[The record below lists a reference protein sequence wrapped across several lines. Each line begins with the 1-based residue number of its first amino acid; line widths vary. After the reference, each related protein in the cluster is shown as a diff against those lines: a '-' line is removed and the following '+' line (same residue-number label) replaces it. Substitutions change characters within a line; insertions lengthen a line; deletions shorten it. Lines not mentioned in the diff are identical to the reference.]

1 MQGQDGSVRSIMT
14 TDIVTVLPNTPIVE
28 VSRIMLQKH
37 IRCVL
42 VCDEDRNL
50 KGIITD
56 SDLVFGTAG
65 KGQKGLEL
73 SVSEMMTEDPASIG
87 PNADIYEAVA
97 VMSEKS
103 CRRVPVVKDGR
114 VIGIISIRDV
124 IRSILKNMGS
134 RKIG

>member
-1 MQGQDGSVRSIMT
+1 MKGQDGKVRSIMT
-14 TDIVTVLPNTPIVE
+14 KDIVTVLPNTSIVE

-42 VCDEDRNL
+42 VCDDDRNL

-65 KGQKGLEL
+65 KGQKGLKL
-73 SVSEMMTEDPASIG
+73 PVSEMMTEDPATIS

-114 VIGIISIRDV
+114 VVGIISIRDV
-124 IRSILKNMGS
+124 IRSILKN
-134 RKIG
+134 IGNQKFG

>member
-1 MQGQDGSVRSIMT
+1 MPGQDGSVRSIMT
-14 TDIVTVLPNTPIVE
+14 TDIVTVLPDTSIVK

-50 KGIITD
+50 KGVITD

-65 KGQKGLEL
+65 KGQEGLEL
-73 SVSEMMTEDPASIG
+73 PVSKMMTKDPVSIG